1 MTELKFLQVLLLQVN
16 GIIKD
21 TYEES
26 IKYSRLKQLREEI
39 EHRINDIDYEKENV
53 KVSKLIRKYK
63 LTDSEKSY
71 LKSLDHN
78 ASIGLELVSPIDEY
92 ENKDYLCRRES
103 FVSSYDGEINYGY
116 SVYKWDGTYN
126 EKPLFP
132 KSDKTFKFKNWV
144 EIFHSHT
151 DKKISCKD
159 MLKSALELI
168 ENTKDV
174 KDEK

>member
-1 MTELKFLQVLLLQVN
+1 MTELKFLQVLLLQID

-26 IKYSRLKQLREEI
+26 IKYSRLKQIKEEI
-39 EHRINDIDYEKENV
+39 EERINTINYEAENI
-53 KVSKLIRKYK
+53 KVSKLIKKYDF
-63 LTDSEKSY
+63 TNREKQY
-71 LKSLDHN
+71 LKETEHYASMVLDL
-78 ASIGLELVSPIDEY
+78 IDPIDEY
-92 ENKDYLCRRES
+92 ENKDYFCRREA
-103 FVSSYDGEINYGY
+103 FISSYDEEINYGY
-116 SVYKWDGTYN
+116 TIYKWDGTYN

-132 KSDKTFKFKNWV
+132 NSDKTFKFKNWV
-144 EIFHSHT
+144 EIFHTHT
-151 DKKISCKD
+151 EKKVSCKD